1 MTFRPSVVSPSS
13 VLSKVKSALVSG
25 SINSKRHTCT
35 EGGNVELLLVDQ
47 SLGEDEKVFKMV
59 VMAA

>member
-1 MTFRPSVVSPSS
+1 MLFSID
-13 VLSKVKSALVSG
+13 ALLYYV
-25 SINSKRHTCT
+25 NSKRHTCT
-35 EGGNVELLLVDQ
+35 EGGTVELLLVDQ